1 MKALKYLIKKELLQ
15 FKRNSFLPRL
25 VVMFPLML
33 MLVFPWVASMEV
45 DNLHLALVD
54 NDHSS
59 VSRRLKE
66 HLENSSYF
74 SSLITVP
81 TYGDAIR
88 SVETATS
95 DIILTIPHGFEEG
108 IVGGGEISFQIDA
121 NSVNGTKGSLGS
133 SYLAN
138 IIDRFLSETVVEK
151 GGGRATVHIIPHY
164 LYNSTLNYRHFM
176 VPALMIILI
185 LMLCGALPAMNIVSE
200 KEKGTIEQLNVTPVS
215 RAEFILAKLI
225 PYWTIG
231 MVVLSI
237 CFLIAWGVYD
247 LAPAGGFL
255 GLYLGAM
262 LFILVMSGVGLIISN
277 YSSNMLQAMLLMFFI
292 ILVCNLM
299 SGIFTP
305 ISSMPRWAQLLTYIV
320 FPHYFVEIMRG
331 IYLQGNSIIEL
342 WSNYAV
348 LMGFAL
354 FFNTW
359 AVISY
364 KKQG

>member
-237 CFLIAWGVYD
+237 CFLIAWG
-247 LAPAGGFL
+247 
-255 GLYLGAM
+255 GL
-262 LFILVMSGVGLIISN
+262 
-277 YSSNMLQAMLLMFFI
+277 
-292 ILVCNLM
+292 
-299 SGIFTP
+299 
-305 ISSMPRWAQLLTYIV
+305 
-320 FPHYFVEIMRG
+320 
-331 IYLQGNSIIEL
+331 
-342 WSNYAV
+342 
-348 LMGFAL
+348 
-354 FFNTW
+354 
-359 AVISY
+359 
-364 KKQG
+364 